1 MKLTKEQ
8 KNCPY
13 CHYDEPSYN
22 QPIFEDS
29 DKDLAIGA
37 SGDVEIDDGNSI
49 CLYCPDAFNYCPMC
63 RQPLNKEED

>member
-1 MKLTKEQ
+1 MKLTEKQ

-37 SGDVEIDDGNSI
+37 SGDVEIDDENSI
-49 CLYCPDAFNYCPMC
+49 YLYCPEAFNYCPMC
-63 RQPLNKEED
+63 RQSLNEEEK